1 MMPGTRADIVPTPPA
16 TDLTYD
22 QSAQLMTDLTFKG
35 RVKTACLKF
44 AGSIMD
50 EDPSVVAHNTRMRW
64 ATNCFQNPDMIA
76 GQIQPPTVMDPAV
89 QAAGSGI
96 DDASLQ
102 AATEG
107 VINKMM

>member
-16 TDLTYD
+16 TELTYD
-22 QSAQLMTDLTFKG
+22 QSAQLTTDLTFRG
-35 RVKTACLKF
+35 RVKVACLKF
-44 AGSIMD
+44 ADSIMN
-50 EDPSVVAHNTRMRW
+50 EEPTVPAHNVRMKW
-64 ATNCFQNPDMIA
+64 AGNCYQNPDMIA
-76 GQIQPPTVMDPAV
+76 GQIQPPTVLDPAV
-89 QAAGSGI
+89 QSAGSGI